1 MTAND
6 VVRVRIDSE
15 MKARLM
21 ECYAAQG
28 RTISDAVRGFLEHE
42 LEVFG
47 DPLAELDALAESAV
61 VKAASSGFPD
71 PTVDDLVSYVDSVR
85 AERASQMV
93 TAS

>member
-1 MTAND
+1 MAAND
-6 VVRVRIDSE
+6 IVRVRMDSE

-47 DPLAELDALAESAV
+47 DPLAELDALAESAA
-61 VKAASSGFPD
+61 VKTASSGLPD
-71 PTVDDLVSYVDSVR
+71 PTVEDLVSYVESVR

-93 TAS
+93 VAS